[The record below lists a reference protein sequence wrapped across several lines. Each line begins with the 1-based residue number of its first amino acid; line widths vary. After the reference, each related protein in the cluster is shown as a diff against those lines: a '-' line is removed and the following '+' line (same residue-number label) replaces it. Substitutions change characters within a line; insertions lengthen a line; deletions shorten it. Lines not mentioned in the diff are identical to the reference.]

1 MRHIDQRFTPV
12 WKQTMR
18 AVAYCR
24 KSTSGTDESGVERQ
38 EGSFARQ
45 KASIDDY
52 ARRKGIEIVRWY
64 EEPVSGKSIRK
75 RKVFL
80 QMVQDARSQ
89 SRPFKAIIFGEYDRF
104 MRDVKEAMRYEVD
117 LDDSGVELHF
127 TNLQND
133 GSVGD
138 QIYKSVA
145 REMAAEYSRELA
157 RKVVQGMVRK
167 ATMGSWLGG
176 MPPYGY
182 IREKDSNG
190 NNRLIVNEVEAEV
203 VREIFK
209 MSAKGHGHKYIA
221 MGLNEK
227 GIPTGLAARTRT
239 SLLNR
244 NPDGLWGG
252 STVRMILR
260 NPVYKG
266 VLRWNKKARVDCF
279 DWRLQG
285 KGTIDIGKLRTQL
298 SSFKKNGSLYSDRD
312 KPAGEWIVKADAA
325 PAIVPAEIFDAVQ
338 SRFGAARRV
347 WRRPNTVK
355 YFMAGALRC
364 SCGNGFSGHRYGK
377 LLKATGERA
386 YYEYYRCVGDIRK
399 GSHGKR
405 GVASPMLRREA
416 IDSVVRRGIS
426 EQIERLMD
434 SRRITA
440 LFKERIDQY
449 LNGRSNRLSVAEDEL
464 AKIEKEMDRLSEIYV
479 KFERPIPEEKIYDLN
494 ARKKVLSSERDT
506 LIAAGEKKV
515 VFNAN
520 EEVAHF
526 LSKIKT
532 ARRLLDATN
541 PRDRMTVRDVFLDR
555 AEVRWDAG
563 GGKPRVDFMWRD
575 VPEVYLIGHKSPPPV
590 IIYKIKLETG
600 GCPDFLRA

>member
-1 MRHIDQRFTPV
+1 M
-12 WKQTMR
+12 K

-24 KSTSGTDESGVERQ
+24 KSTSGIDESGVERQ

-80 QMVQDARSQ
+80 QMVQDAKSQ
-89 SRPFKAIIFGEYDRF
+89 ARPFKAIIFGEYDRF
-104 MRDVKEAMRYEVD
+104 MRDVKEAMRYEVE
-117 LDDSGVELHF
+117 LDDAGVELHF

-133 GSVGD
+133 GKMGD

-176 MPPYGY
+176 VPPYGY

-190 NNRLIVNEVEAEV
+190 NIGLVVNETEAAV

-209 MSAKGHGHKYIA
+209 MSLKGHGHKYIA
-221 MGLNEK
+221 MHLNEK

-285 KGTIDIGKLRTQL
+285 QGTIDIGKLRTQL
-298 SSFKKNGSLYSDRD
+298 DSFKKSGDLYSDRD
-312 KPAGEWIVKADAA
+312 KPAGEWIIKVDAA

-338 SRFGAARRV
+338 ARFGASRKV
-347 WRRPNTVK
+347 WRRPNSVK

-364 SCGNGFSGHRYGK
+364 SCGNGFVGHRYGK
-377 LLKATGERA
+377 LLKGTGERA

-399 GSHGKR
+399 GSHGQR
-405 GVASPMLRREA
+405 GTARPMLRREA
-416 IDSVVRRGIS
+416 IDSVVRQGIA
-426 EQIERLMD
+426 EQIERFID
-434 SRRITA
+434 PRRITS
-440 LFKERIDQY
+440 LFKERIEQF
-449 LNGRSNRLSVAEDEL
+449 LNGRSDRLSVVEDEL

-479 KFERPIPEEKIYDLN
+479 RFERPIPEEKIYELN
-494 ARKKVLSSERDT
+494 ARKKALAAERDT
-506 LIAAGEKKV
+506 LIAAGERKI
-515 VFNAN
+515 VFDASAETTN
-520 EEVAHF
+520 F
-526 LSKIKT
+526 LAKIKT
-532 ARRLLDATN
+532 VRRLLDSTN
-541 PRDRMTVRDVFLDR
+541 PRDRIAARDVFLDR
-555 AEVRWDAG
+555 AEVHWDAG
-563 GGKPRVDFMWRD
+563 GGKPKVSFMWRN
-575 VPEVYLIGHKSPPPV
+575 VPEVYQVGHDSPPPFAL
-590 IIYKIKLETG
+590 ICKIYWSREES
-600 GCPDFLRA
+600 